1 MSEEEFTRLYFL
13 FRDLKPADALRQMRQ
28 KWADPA
34 SGVFCRGYQLVGQH
48 SEADRDEHTESDRIL
63 ASLGISLQYSAG
75 EATGTDPIPLVASFA
90 ARLGLLSQI
99 LTISWEH
106 LSARKSFGVKT
117 TRHQLVK
124 ADFADLS
131 NQTELLLIQW
141 QRRVAAQDFA
151 GAQADHWQITVLTN
165 RAEKLMGGHGYLSG
179 STHSFSYLSVM
190 IYSLYGKTASGA
202 VTLLPDY
209 QEHAI

>member
-13 FRDLKPADALRQMRQ
+13 FRDCEPSEAFRQMRR

-34 SGVFCRGYQLVGQH
+34 SGVLCGGYQLLAAEGETCAEQH
-48 SEADRDEHTESDRIL
+48 AESDRIL
-63 ASLGISLQYSAG
+63 ASLGMSLQH
-75 EATGTDPIPLVASFA
+75 TGKEIIPDDPIPLMASFA

-99 LTISWEH
+99 MAVSWKH

-131 NQTELLLIQW
+131 SQTEVLLLQW
-141 QRRVAAQDFA
+141 QMRIAMQDFA
-151 GAQADHWQITVLTN
+151 DPEADHWQLTVLTN

-179 STHSFSYLSVM
+179 STHSLSYLSMM
-190 IYSLYGKTASGA
+190 IYSLYGKTAA
-202 VTLLPDY
+202 VAMAALP
-209 QEHAI
+209 ERRELRV